1 MNRNVLWLL
10 WAGFIIYVLI
20 LAPPLHLDST
30 IKLLINLIT
39 FQWAAIN
46 PVILSLFSLV
56 GIWLLIFSSLLFFDG
71 RMQSIRFY
79 PFALASIASGTI
91 GLIPYL
97 ALREPNQSFTGKK
110 DAFLKLLDSR
120 FFVISLIITTLLLLT
135 YALIFGNWDAFLN
148 EFISDKFINGMS
160 IAFWL
165 FYLLFPTQILDD
177 DIARRNWRADTM
189 GKFYFFI
196 AFVPLIGPLVY
207 LYLRPQ
213 MPESESIFNHN
224 FTASTN
230 S

>member
-1 MNRNVLWLL
+1 MNRNALWLL
-10 WAGFIIYVLI
+10 WGGFIVYII
-20 LAPPLHLDST
+20 LFAPALHLDST
-30 IKLLINLIT
+30 LKLLKNLIT

-110 DAFLKLLDSR
+110 DAFLKVLDSR
-120 FFVISLIITTLLLLT
+120 FFTVSLTITTLGLLG
-135 YALIFGNWDAFLN
+135 YALIFGDWNAFIN

-165 FYLLFPTQILDD
+165 FYLVFPTQILDD
-177 DIARRNWRADTM
+177 DIGRRNWNSETM
-189 GKFYFFI
+189 GQFYLFI
-196 AFVPLIGPLVY
+196 ALVPLFGPLVY
-207 LYLRPQ
+207 LCLRPP
-213 MPESESIFNHN
+213 MLESN
-224 FTASTN
+224 TAVYT
-230 S
+230 